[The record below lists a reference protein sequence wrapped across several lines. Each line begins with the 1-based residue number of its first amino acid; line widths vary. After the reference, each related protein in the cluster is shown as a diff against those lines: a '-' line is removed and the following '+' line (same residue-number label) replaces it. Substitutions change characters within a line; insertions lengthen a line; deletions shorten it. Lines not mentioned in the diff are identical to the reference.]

1 MKLTRNIT
9 LITLIAV
16 LLTACAPKATPTTQ
30 PTAEAAVDLEA
41 RALAM
46 VENLNKGDYAAA
58 SAEFDDKMLAAL
70 PGNKL
75 QETWEGLLAQ
85 TGAFQNITGTY
96 SEEAGGY
103 KLIFV
108 TCVFEKAA
116 IDVRVAFN
124 SEGKISG
131 MFFQPA
137 KAGSSTPVSYNPP
150 SYVQQNSFQETD
162 VTVGSGEWA
171 LPGTLSMPN
180 GAGPF
185 PAVVLVHGSGPND
198 RDETIGPNKGFKDI
212 AWGLAS
218 RGIAVLRYD
227 KRTLVYGA
235 KYDQAMLAKI
245 TVQDEVIDDALSAL
259 NLLRSQA
266 KIDPKRVFLL
276 GHSLGAT
283 VAPRIATQ
291 DSAIAGLIM
300 MAGISRPMEDVVL
313 EQYEYLYNL
322 DGELSESD
330 KAEINVLKTQVAQV
344 KDPGLSVDTPAN
356 TLPLSMPAAYWL
368 DLRGY
373 NPAETAKTLSIPIL
387 ILQGERDYQVTMSN
401 FKIFQDTLNGMSNVT
416 LKSYPALNHLFIA
429 GEGQPNPQEYNN
441 PGHVAE
447 EVVKDIADW
456 ILK

>member
-1 MKLTRNIT
+1 MKFTRIVT
-9 LITLIAV
+9 PMILIAI
-16 LLTACAPKATPTTQ
+16 LLTACSPKAKETAQ
-30 PTAEAAVDLEA
+30 PTANLEPK
-41 RALAM
+41 ALAL

-96 SEEAGGY
+96 SQEASGY
-103 KLIFV
+103 QLIFV

-131 MFFQPA
+131 LFFQPA
-137 KAGSSTPVSYNPP
+137 KAGSSTPASYNPP
-150 SYVQQNSFQETD
+150 SYVQQNSFKETE

-171 LPGTLSMPN
+171 LPGTLTMPVGN
-180 GAGPF
+180 GPF

-266 KIDPKRVFLL
+266 KIDPQRVFLL

-291 DSAIAGLIM
+291 DSSIAGLIM

-322 DGELSESD
+322 DGELSASD

-368 DLRGY
+368 DLRDY
-373 NPAETAKTLSIPIL
+373 QPAETAKTLSMPIL

-447 EVVKDIADW
+447 EVIKDIADW